1 MLIFLDSV
9 QIHSAK
15 NTFKIK
21 SGIIVITKRVFGV
34 FFFNSTEIPPSSVN
48 SIGNKWND
56 ACLNLPH
63 QAVCPHKL
71 TEWVEEDW

>member
-1 MLIFLDSV
+1 MLIFLDTV

-15 NTFKIK
+15 TPSKLNLLLLLLQK
-21 SGIIVITKRVFGV
+21 GLLGV
-34 FFFNSTEIPPSSVN
+34 FFNSTEIPLRSVN

-63 QAVCPHKL
+63 LAVCPHKL